1 MALQTQLA
9 SLTVTAQ
16 GQQRVHDVDD
26 AKGYVGTAAAGQLG
40 CSSNGSVAPAT
51 YGNVGHESLTAL
63 LRSESDYLQQSPC
76 HAFEHAGADDKDDD
90 GRQGNTFDFEAAAD
104 SSSFGAEESGWRSLS
119 GYRDCEDL
127 WWWRRRRQQLSYR
140 RRRPSSP
147 FRFGVGTRPSCSTR
161 QSALT

>member
-26 AKGYVGTAAAGQLG
+26 AKGYVGSAAAGQLG
-40 CSSNGSVAPAT
+40 CSSNGSVVPAT
-51 YGNVGHESLTAL
+51 YGNGGHEHESLTAL
-63 LRSESDYLQQSPC
+63 LGSESDYFQQSPC
-76 HAFEHAGADDKDDD
+76 HAFEHAGADDNDDD

-127 WWWRRRRQQLSYR
+127 QSVAYAYLNHLS
-140 RRRPSSP
+140 
-147 FRFGVGTRPSCSTR
+147 
-161 QSALT
+161 